1 LINLYNSLIIF
12 STSTGVT
19 HGGAGGGAGLG
30 QRRGN
35 ADSGCPWEEG
45 WVTITSNLA
54 AGRDEEYMQ
63 EYNAA
68 VDGLEA
74 MLIALGPL
82 GLLDRFSK
90 EELTSAVTTALAG
103 ISNHLT

>member
-1 LINLYNSLIIF
+1 MRVGITVRLDLEN
-12 STSTGVT
+12 
-19 HGGAGGGAGLG
+19 
-30 QRRGN
+30 
-35 ADSGCPWEEG
+35 DE
-45 WVTITSNLA
+45 WVEITVAPALDPSATEASVAVVSNLG

-68 VDGLEA
+68 VDGLES
-74 MLIALGPL
+74 MLLGLAGL